1 MHLYR
6 DIYRRA
12 VEGKCNRPIRCSCS
26 LKNRAY
32 AYVFTKRLNASHPTT
47 DLAPITGPKSI
58 FPIFLRLGGEKK
70 INKKKRKKIGNLS
83 KIGKKRGEEKRV
95 EIGPFSKG
103 EEREGGEKKYQS
115 ERNI

>member
-1 MHLYR
+1 MLVQSKKSCVRVYKAIKR
-6 DIYRRA
+6 FASDY
-12 VEGKCNRPIRCSCS
+12 GKDLTPI
-26 LKNRAY
+26 
-32 AYVFTKRLNASHPTT
+32 P
-47 DLAPITGPKSI
+47 GPKSI
-58 FPIFLRLGGEKK
+58 FPIFLRLGRKKKKEKK

>member
-1 MHLYR
+1 MLVQSKKSCVRVRVYKAIKR
-6 DIYRRA
+6 FASDY
-12 VEGKCNRPIRCSCS
+12 GK
-26 LKNRAY
+26 
-32 AYVFTKRLNASHPTT
+32 
-47 DLAPITGPKSI
+47 DLAPIPGPKSI
-58 FPIFLRLGGEKK
+58 FSIFLRLGGKKK

-103 EEREGGEKKYQS
+103 EEREGGGKKYQS

>member
-1 MHLYR
+1 MLVQSKKSCVRVRVYKAIKR
-6 DIYRRA
+6 FASDY
-12 VEGKCNRPIRCSCS
+12 GK
-26 LKNRAY
+26 
-32 AYVFTKRLNASHPTT
+32 
-47 DLAPITGPKSI
+47 DLAPIPGPKSI
-58 FPIFLRLGGEKK
+58 FPIFLRLGKKKEKK

>member
-1 MHLYR
+1 MLVQSKKSCVRVRVYKAIKR
-6 DIYRRA
+6 FASDY
-12 VEGKCNRPIRCSCS
+12 GK
-26 LKNRAY
+26 
-32 AYVFTKRLNASHPTT
+32 
-47 DLAPITGPKSI
+47 DLAPIMGPKSI